1 MTGGSRDALGFT
13 REELCAIIA
22 RVVDEVLTAR
32 VSLVP
37 DDLTARRARR
47 TLEECGELL
56 TRAEAAAFTRR
67 CTKTFDRTLRP
78 HLRNVGSERRPLFLV
93 QEINEWLRNQPLG
106 PSIDART
113 PGSIASGFPIKATVS
128 RNPLARATLT
138 KLRSVPRSSMQKR

>member
-1 MTGGSRDALGFT
+1 MGSRRELGFT
-13 REELCAIIA
+13 REELYGLVA
-22 RVVDEVLTAR
+22 RVIDEVLAAQ
-32 VSLVP
+32 VAVLP

-67 CTKTFDRTLRP
+67 CTKTFDKTLRP
-78 HLRNVGSERRPLFLV
+78 HLRNVGTEHRPLFLV
-93 QEINEWLRNQPLG
+93 QEINEWLRNHPLG

-113 PGSIASGFPIKATVS
+113 AGTIASGFPIKATVS

-138 KLRSVPRSSMQKR
+138 KLRSVPRSSTQKP